1 MAGTD
6 NSDLG
11 VPRQRAAKRGKE
23 PDFTTPPY
31 TNAERAEEKLFREAL
46 DKDKVISGVRTHL
59 GDKK

>member
-6 NSDLG
+6 NSDIG
-11 VPRQRAAKRGKE
+11 VQRQRATKKGKD

-31 TNAERAEEKLFREAL
+31 TNAEWAEEKLFREAL
-46 DKDKVISGVRTHL
+46 DKDKVISDVRTRL